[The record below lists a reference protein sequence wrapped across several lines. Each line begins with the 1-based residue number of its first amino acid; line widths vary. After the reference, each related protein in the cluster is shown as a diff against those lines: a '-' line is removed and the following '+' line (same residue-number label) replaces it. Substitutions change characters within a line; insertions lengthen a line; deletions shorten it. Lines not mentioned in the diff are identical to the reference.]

1 MKNYSY
7 DQQLHPYMLL
17 FIVCFVFLGQKTE
30 LIDHHI

>member
-17 FIVCFVFLGQKTE
+17 FILCFVFWDEKLN
-30 LIDHHI
+30 